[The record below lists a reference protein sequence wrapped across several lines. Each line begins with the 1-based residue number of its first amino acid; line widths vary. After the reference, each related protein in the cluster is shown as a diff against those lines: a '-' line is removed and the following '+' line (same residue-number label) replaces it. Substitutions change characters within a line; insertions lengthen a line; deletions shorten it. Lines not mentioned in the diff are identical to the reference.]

1 VKVKGK
7 PWTVEEEKYLRALV
21 EAGESLKEISLKMNK
36 TKQSVRRKIERLG
49 LEVVGHKPV
58 DSCPTSSNV
67 VLPEKMMCADDVLK
81 TLRGL
86 TFRNI
91 RRVYETLRKG

>member
-1 VKVKGK
+1 VR
-7 PWTVEEEKYLRALV
+7 T
-21 EAGESLKEISLKMNK
+21 K
-36 TKQSVRRKIERLG
+36 TKQLGLEVDKQQAIRRKIEWMG
-49 LEVVGHKPV
+49 LEVVKHQPV
-58 DSCPTSSNV
+58 GSCSSTSNV
-67 VLPEKMMCADDVLK
+67 VLPEKMMCADDMLK

>member
-1 VKVKGK
+1 
-7 PWTVEEEKYLRALV
+7 
-21 EAGESLKEISLKMNK
+21 M
-36 TKQSVRRKIERLG
+36 G